1 MISKIKAFLKDR
13 GKNKKPQLHPSRKP
27 SSFKE
32 VKAYPLLDR
41 PDNAH
46 AIHLDMVIALLP
58 LIAWS
63 VYLYGPRPII
73 ITLISAVMTLGLDIA
88 VRSALK
94 KDPFFDLSPL
104 ITGLITA
111 MCLPPSAPLWLPVF
125 TSVIAALVRNISF
138 GRQRSIVNPSALSI
152 LISFISFPKIMS
164 AIPEPNQ
171 FLSPFSFSVGGYK
184 TLGSDALNVVL
195 KGYLP
200 EDTLWELFL
209 GIRGGMIGEISAF
222 LLIGGAIY
230 LCIRRIYK
238 PLLPAVYILSV
249 AGISYLFPTLA
260 AASDTLALKGALY
273 NVLGMNTIL
282 CAVYMASDT
291 VTTPRSPIG
300 TVIAGIIGGAVT
312 VGTRYY
318 LCLEISAVCGIIA
331 INILS
336 LFLDTFFRRT
346 PFGGWITPDTEGV
359 NN

>member
-1 MISKIKAFLKDR
+1 MISKIKALIKSK
-13 GKNKKPQLHPSRKP
+13 GKNKKPQLNPSRKP

-32 VKAYPLLDR
+32 ARTYPLIDR
-41 PDNAH
+41 PDNSH
-46 AIHLDMVIALLP
+46 AIHLDIVIALLP

-88 VRSALK
+88 MRSALK
-94 KDPFFDLSPL
+94 KDLFFDLSPL
-104 ITGLITA
+104 ITGIVTA
-111 MCLPPSAPLWLPVF
+111 MCLPASAPLWLPVF

-138 GRQRSIVNPSALSI
+138 GRQRSILNPSALSL
-152 LISFISFPKIMS
+152 LISFVSFPKIMS
-164 AIPEPNQ
+164 AIPAKGQ
-171 FLSPFSFSVGGYK
+171 FLSPFAFSVSGYK
-184 TLGSDALNVVL
+184 TVGEDALKVVL

-209 GIRGGMIGEISAF
+209 GLRGGMIGEISAF

-230 LCIRRIYK
+230 LCVRRIYK
-238 PLLPAVYILSV
+238 PLLPIVYILSV
-249 AGISYLFPTLA
+249 AGASYFFPTLA

-273 NVLGMNTIL
+273 NVLGMNTML
-282 CAVYMASDT
+282 CAVYMASDP

-312 VGTRYY
+312 VAVRYY
-318 LCLEISAVCGIIA
+318 FSASLSALCGIIV

-336 LFLDTFFRRT
+336 LFIDRFFKRA